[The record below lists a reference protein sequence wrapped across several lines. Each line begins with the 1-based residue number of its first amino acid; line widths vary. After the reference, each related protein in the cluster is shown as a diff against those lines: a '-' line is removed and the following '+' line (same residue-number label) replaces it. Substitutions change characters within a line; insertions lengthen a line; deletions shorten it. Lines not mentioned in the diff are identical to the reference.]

1 MSQEDLR
8 ERSGSVNIK
17 SRLVSFLYD
26 LMRDHLTAGQVE
38 ELVRDSLDI
47 EVAYTNGHLAQY
59 AWDLAN
65 RLQPTLIKPG
75 GILKEVLRNR
85 FQMVKEGYLTP
96 LEAADKVYAAIT
108 EQDPLLSTGK
118 SRRKNET
125 VDPPRSNSLKA
136 ASKQSIIEAEDES
149 VIAALKEASNTTYD
163 EAPVETLKKPS
174 GTIDLHTEYPLSSIK
189 LPKDIADLNRQ
200 YPGAYLRIK
209 EGGTLPAATF
219 GIWADPVDH
228 NDNPHWV
235 RSTLLTYEAA
245 IAEVDRL
252 NHEVPTWHHTAR
264 PKKALQPSDEKPEIK
279 PAPSGS
285 YGVFCEPLGHMGD
298 PKWSGKRVP
307 MTYEEATK
315 EADFMCRANN
325 QWHYYAKPI
334 R

>member
-1 MSQEDLR
+1 
-8 ERSGSVNIK
+8 
-17 SRLVSFLYD
+17 
-26 LMRDHLTAGQVE
+26 
-38 ELVRDSLDI
+38 
-47 EVAYTNGHLAQY
+47 
-59 AWDLAN
+59 
-65 RLQPTLIKPG
+65 
-75 GILKEVLRNR
+75 
-85 FQMVKEGYLTP
+85 
-96 LEAADKVYAAIT
+96 
-108 EQDPLLSTGK
+108 
-118 SRRKNET
+118 
-125 VDPPRSNSLKA
+125 LKA
-136 ASKQSIIEAEDES
+136 ASRQSIIEAEDES
-149 VIAALKEASNTTYD
+149 VIAALKEAANTTYD
-163 EAPVETLKKPS
+163 EAPVETLKKPRDLNAALRIRFQLVKEGRMTPEDAVIECLNDTRHLQDKS
-174 GTIDLHTEYPLSSIK
+174 PKDQVADTLKKPEGTIDLHTEYPLSSIK
-189 LPKDIADLNRQ
+189 LPKDIADLGINRQ

-219 GIWADPVDH
+219 GIWADPVDR
-228 NDNPHWV
+228 DGNPHWV
-235 RSTLLTYEAA
+235 SSTLLTYDAA